1 MYAWAVAANAL
12 NPIPG
17 VDVSFDL
24 AAFYK
29 MAQEIRES
37 FGLDETVIEK
47 YMTVLGPV
55 GKQLADKVL
64 AYLTKEGIMWVI
76 KQVAGQYAKKQFVKY
91 IPFVGQVVA
100 ACAGFAMT
108 KTLGTYYIDNCFEL
122 AKEILEYEVMN
133 NKDKM

>member
-1 MYAWAVAANAL
+1 MYAWAVAVNAL

-17 VDVSFDL
+17 VDVSVDL
-24 AAFYK
+24 TAFYK
-29 MAQEIRES
+29 MAQEIRET

-55 GKQLADKVL
+55 GKKLADEVL

-76 KQVAGQYAKKQFVKY
+76 KQVAGQYAKKQFAKY
-91 IPFVGQVVA
+91 IPFVGQAVA